1 MRRFQISDFGFRIE
15 RHAAHA
21 GQQPIRSQRAR
32 AFPCPSR
39 TGVSRG
45 PRGSHCAILVGCV
58 LAAAAGCARPPE
70 TRWQDESRTNA
81 TALINLVP
89 DVTDAGLCI
98 KDVPY
103 CNPNAPEESSGTAWE
118 GLYYPSEMLRDYPE
132 PGVSRGDR
140 DWPPSQMI
148 ESLRGGLQYE
158 MRHRASV
165 RDFRSLCGLLAGDF
179 RHTRRLAVLEVYN
192 APYDYSPYG
201 FILLAEMSSGYWA
214 AASLPRWKE
223 FRGRTGVIRKWHVDG
238 RRAGPWFDGI
248 TRSRLPNAHVGK
260 LAVGSASEYA
270 GTLYVAVLGDR
281 PRFVA
286 FADAEMMEM
295 IRGYEPLGPQATDEE
310 VCGLLENPKFFDRL
324 FPDRSQELPG
334 KGPEHWPP
342 QVLGPARH
350 HEYDRVRNR
359 YAAAIG
365 PLWEMTLGWPSLKDV
380 GGWSAALARIRKLTW
395 VGGYQVGTERDAG
408 EFYWLSKALCRDG
421 TPKQFRQLL
430 DDPSPTVR
438 AMGMVCIAR
447 TASAEEASAVLR
459 ARLKR
464 RDGLDVVITDHGQ
477 DLNEGR
483 LAWVLLRNV
492 NFLHADM
499 PARPAVPRAE
509 QMAID
514 LEILAAD
521 DMPHLRLNAASALE
535 FRLATKEMELSLQA
549 LERMCPRL
557 SRLQIIK
564 AVGRIWPQPGTP
576 RAEAGRAFLISC
588 LNDGALDTDCR
599 LAVCSALARDAS
611 DAAERAIESQK
622 NWLMKCA
629 DRDLYARFREDLA
642 AARLYEAA
650 LRADLEWDAFTSTH
664 MPPALFPQDLKADT
678 LAEKERLVSA
688 VVQAEQRLFEFRHP
702 LNPSELDR
710 HLRGHDYYGVASGER
725 PGLDAP
731 GLWACAVSARL
742 GEYGKPWDTFSYLA
756 ADLDQQLEDDAENA
770 RYKAEHLADGVTQDW
785 FTLQE
790 VLGETRY
797 RALVENV
804 RRALAAQGGAAGNR

>member
-1 MRRFQISDFGFRIE
+1 MK
-15 RHAAHA
+15 
-21 GQQPIRSQRAR
+21 
-32 AFPCPSR
+32 
-39 TGVSRG
+39 
-45 PRGSHCAILVGCV
+45 GSHCAILVGCV
-58 LAAAAGCARPPE
+58 LTAAAGC
-70 TRWQDESRTNA
+70 TRVPGIRWEDEARTNA
-81 TALINLVP
+81 TAHINLVP
-89 DVTDAGLCI
+89 DITDVGLCI

-103 CNPNAPEESSGTAWE
+103 CNPNAPEESCGTASK
-118 GLYYPSEMLRDYPE
+118 GLYYPSEMLRDYPQ
-132 PGVSRGDR
+132 PGVSRADQN
-140 DWPPSQMI
+140 WPPSEII
-148 ESLRGGLQYE
+148 ECLRGGLQYE
-158 MRHRASV
+158 MGRRANV

-201 FILLAEMSSGYWA
+201 FILLAETSSGYWA

-238 RRAGPWFDGI
+238 RRAAPWFDGI
-248 TRSRLPNAHVGK
+248 TRSRLPDAHVGK
-260 LAVGSASEYA
+260 LGVGRASEDTGA
-270 GTLYVAVLGDR
+270 LYVAVLGSR

-286 FADAEMMEM
+286 FADVEMMEM

-310 VCGLLENPKFFDRL
+310 VCGLLENPKFFDWL
-324 FPDRSQELPG
+324 FPDRSQQLPG
-334 KGPEHWPP
+334 KSPEHWPP

-380 GGWSAALARIRKLTW
+380 GGWSAALAGIRKLTW
-395 VGGYQVGTERDAG
+395 VGGCQVGTDRDAG

-421 TPKQFRQLL
+421 TPEQFRQLL

-438 AMGMVCIAR
+438 AMGMLCVAR
-447 TASAEEASAVLR
+447 TAPAEEASAVLR

-464 RDGLDVVITDHGQ
+464 RDSLVVLITDHGQ

-492 NFLHADM
+492 NFLHLDL

-521 DMPHLRLNAASALE
+521 NLPHLRLNAASALE
-535 FRLATKEMELSLQA
+535 FRLASKELELSLQA

-564 AVGRIWPQPGTP
+564 AVGRIWPEPGTP
-576 RAEAGRAFLISC
+576 RAEAARAFLISC

-599 LAVCSALARDAS
+599 LAACSALARDPS

-622 NWLMKCA
+622 DWLMKCT

-650 LRADLEWDAFTSTH
+650 LRAEVEWGTFGSNHFQLRFGSAKDVKADVVAEEERLAGAFT
-664 MPPALFPQDLKADT
+664 
-678 LAEKERLVSA
+678 
-688 VVQAEQRLFEFRHP
+688 QAEQKLLECRHP
-702 LNPSELDR
+702 LNPYGLQ
-710 HLRGHDYYGVASGER
+710 HHMRGHDDCWWDAR
-725 PGLDAP
+725 PPPRGDAAA
-731 GLWACAVSARL
+731 LWACAVSARL
-742 GEYGKPWDTFSYLA
+742 GEYAKPWDTFAYLA
-756 ADLDQQLEDDAENA
+756 ADLDQELECDAERA
-770 RYKAEHLADGVTQDW
+770 KDKAELLAEGFTQDW
-785 FTLQE
+785 LGFQE

-804 RRALAAQGGAAGNR
+804 RQALAAQGGAADDR